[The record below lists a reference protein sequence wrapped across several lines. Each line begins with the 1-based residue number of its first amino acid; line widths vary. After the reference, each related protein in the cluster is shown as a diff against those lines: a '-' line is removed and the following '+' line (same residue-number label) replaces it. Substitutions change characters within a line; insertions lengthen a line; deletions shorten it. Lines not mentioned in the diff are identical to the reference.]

1 MDFGAVPVGEAAGA
15 VLAHSVA
22 LETGKLKK
30 GRVLDA
36 ADIAALEAA
45 GVAQVTVARLG
56 PDDLGEDAAALML
69 AEALVDG
76 AEGLRLS
83 KPFTGRVNLHATRI
97 GLARLDADRL
107 NAANAVDDMV
117 TLATVPPWHRM
128 GEGGMVGTVK
138 VIAYGAPRASVER
151 ACAIARGAVT
161 LAPVVTPDATLIVT
175 DHAAGSGEE
184 TGKGFRAIESR
195 LDALGMTLAATRRVG
210 HTTGAVAEAIAEAPG
225 AMILILTASAT
236 SDPRDVGPEALR
248 RAGGTVTRFGMPVDP
263 GNLLFYGTAADG
275 RPVIGLPGC
284 ARSPA
289 LNGADWVLE
298 RLAAG
303 HPPTGAEV
311 GAMGVGGLLKESPG
325 RKQPRSGG

>member
-1 MDFGAVPVGEAAGA
+1 MEFGAVPVAEAEGA

-22 LETGKLKK
+22 LESGRLKK
-30 GRVLDA
+30 GRRLDA
-36 ADIAALEAA
+36 ADITALQAE
-45 GVAQVTVARLG
+45 GLAQVTIARLG
-56 PDDLGEDAAALML
+56 PGDVGEDEAARLL
-69 AEALVDG
+69 AEALIDG
-76 AEGLRLS
+76 AGGLRLS
-83 KPFTGRVNLHATRI
+83 EPFTGRVNIHATGI
-97 GLARLDADRL
+97 GLARLDAARL

-151 ACAIARGAVT
+151 ASDLARGAVR

-175 DHAAGSGEE
+175 DHEAGSGEE
-184 TGKGFRAIESR
+184 TGKGFRAIEAR
-195 LDALGMTLAATRRVG
+195 LDALGMRLAATRRVG
-210 HTTGAVAEAIAEAPG
+210 HMTDAVAEAIAGAEG

-236 SDPRDVGPEALR
+236 SDPHDVGPEALR
-248 RAGGTVTRFGMPVDP
+248 RAGGSVTRFGMPVDP

-303 HPPTGAEV
+303 HPPTSGEV